1 MPAADH
7 KNGFRHY
14 ETPGAL
20 ANKRGRSSAGRAPA
34 LHAGGQEF
42 DPPRLHHF
50 NRVTIIS
57 TYRLALTSESDLG
70 CTLHKSERTFDV
82 LSPGR

>member
-1 MPAADH
+1 MPAALPI
-7 KNGFRHY
+7 KGFRHY
-14 ETPGAL
+14 EAPGAL
-20 ANKRGRSSAGRAPA
+20 TRQRGRSSAGRAPA

-50 NRVTIIS
+50 ERVTIIS
-57 TYRLALTSESDLG
+57 TYRLALSSESDLG
-70 CTLHKSERTFDV
+70 CTLHKSERTFEV